1 MKSQAPLPARKH
13 PVASG
18 GADTREAPATHD
30 SIPLPGCIVHS
41 PLSIDVLG
49 WISGALR
56 SDEECDAPSPQHF
69 MNFDATLQVRTF
81 DDIDRC
87 VKIAVAALVLDATA
101 TMGLRELI
109 VNAVEHGNLEIDFDQ
124 KSDLLANGE
133 WQDEIEK
140 RLAAKELGDRI
151 ATVRLSRDDVDFT
164 IEITDQGAGFDWRK
178 HLDPDTAP
186 THMLHGRG
194 MSLAMVAGFK
204 SIQYRGTGNQVIIT
218 GESAG
223 DHAD

>member
-1 MKSQAPLPARKH
+1 
-13 PVASG
+13 
-18 GADTREAPATHD
+18 
-30 SIPLPGCIVHS
+30 
-41 PLSIDVLG
+41 
-49 WISGALR
+49 
-56 SDEECDAPSPQHF
+56 
-69 MNFDATLQVRTF
+69 DATVQVRTF

-87 VKIAVAALVLDATA
+87 VNIAVAAFSLDPTA

-124 KSDLLANGE
+124 KSDLLANGN

-140 RLAAKELGDRI
+140 RLATKELGDRV
-151 ATVRLSRDDVDFT
+151 ATVHLSRDGVDFK
-164 IEITDQGAGFDWRK
+164 IEITDQGAGFDWRR

-204 SIQYRGTGNQVIIT
+204 SIQYCGTGNQVIIS
-218 GESAG
+218 GEVAG
-223 DHAD
+223 DQAE